1 MRKQAFG
8 WLWVIVI
15 LWLGSGVVKAEPL
28 AQQNQVQI
36 TSPEINA
43 EVRGLVPIIGSASV
57 PNFQFY
63 KVEFGVGPNPAQWA
77 IIGSVHDRPVIN
89 GQLEVWDTTRLPD
102 GVYTLRLQAVKRDGN
117 YEEFYVRQITIAN
130 ARPTPTRTV
139 TVTPILL
146 ATTAIVPTAVTTP
159 RATATLRIVTPTAPL
174 AVPTMTPTLSRPV
187 QREVLPLDPKGWAQ
201 AFCFGAAATGAVFI
215 LLGIVFGLRRLL

>member
-8 WLWVIVI
+8 WLLVIMI
-15 LWLGSGVVKAEPL
+15 LWLGSGLVKAESL

-77 IIGSVHDRPVIN
+77 IIGSVRDRPVIN

-130 ARPTPTRTV
+130 ARPTATRTV

-146 ATTAIVPTAVTTP
+146 ATTVVMPTAVTTP

-174 AVPTMTPTLSRPV
+174 AVPTATPTLSRPV
-187 QREVLPLDPKGWAQ
+187 QREVLPLDPKGWGQ
-201 AFCFGAAATGAVFI
+201 AFCFGAVAMGAVFV

>member
-1 MRKQAFG
+1 MRKQVFG
-8 WLWVIVI
+8 WLLIIMI
-15 LWLGSGVVKAEPL
+15 LWLGSGTVKAEPP

-77 IIGSVHDRPVIN
+77 IIGSVRDRPVIN

-130 ARPTPTRTV
+130 ARPTATRTV
-139 TVTPILL
+139 TATPVLL
-146 ATTAIVPTAVTTP
+146 ATTAVVPTAVTTP

-174 AVPTMTPTLSRPV
+174 AVPTATPTLSRPV
-187 QREVLPLDPKGWAQ
+187 QREVLPLDPKGWGQ